1 MSQSRNMDMCEGPL
15 FGKIVRYTIPIILT
29 GVLQLLFNAAD
40 LVVVGRYGSEF
51 SVGAVGS
58 TGPIINLIVN
68 LFIGLS
74 VGAGVTVA
82 HALGAG
88 RNDDVRKIVHTAIPT
103 ALVSGVILTVV
114 GVCGSRLFLS
124 LMSTPDNIIGL
135 SAVYMRIY
143 FCGITASMVYNFG
156 SAILRAAGDTK
167 GPLIY
172 LTIAGVINV
181 LLNLF
186 FVILFDMD
194 VAGVALATSLSQC
207 VSAVLIVRAL
217 MKRQDACKLVLR
229 DMKIYKN
236 QLMRM
241 VRIGL
246 PAGIQG
252 SLFSISNVI
261 IQSSVNSFKE
271 IAVSGNAAAQNIEGF
286 VYTTMNS
293 FHQTAV
299 NFTGKNYGA
308 GKLKRI
314 SKITA
319 ICLGSVFVAGFV
331 AGNAAYLLGDKLLGI
346 YLPDSPEAV
355 EYGIARLKAICVPY
369 FVCGLMDVTTGIIRG
384 LGASISPMFITV
396 LGVCGVR
403 VLWVYTVFTI
413 PKYHTLDS
421 LYLSYIISWTIA
433 LLAELVAYAIL
444 MSRARKSQEQRLL
457 QQENNT

>member
-1 MSQSRNMDMCEGPL
+1 MSKSRDIDMCEGPL
-15 FGKIVRYTIPIILT
+15 FGKIISYTVPIILT

-58 TGPIINLIVN
+58 TAPIINLIIN

-88 RNDDVRKIVHTAIPT
+88 RNDDTSKVVHTAIPT
-103 ALVSGVILTVV
+103 AIVSGIVLTVI
-114 GVCGSRLFLS
+114 GVCFSELFLT
-124 LMSTPDNIIGL
+124 LMSAPDNIIGL
-135 SAVYMRIY
+135 STTYMRIY
-143 FCGITASMVYNFG
+143 FCGIVSSMVYNFG

-181 LLNLF
+181 LLNLI
-186 FVILFDMD
+186 FVIVFDMD
-194 VAGVALATSLSQC
+194 VAGVALATALSQTI
-207 VSAVLIVRAL
+207 SAVLIIRAL
-217 MKRQDACKLVLR
+217 MKRQDACKLELR
-229 DMKIYKN
+229 KMKIYKN

-261 IQSSVNSFKE
+261 IQSSVNSFEE
-271 IAVSGNAAAQNIEGF
+271 IAVNGNAAAQNIEGF

-308 GKLKRI
+308 GKLNRI
-314 SKITA
+314 GKIA
-319 ICLGSVFVAGFV
+319 AMCLGSVFVAGLV
-331 AGNAAYLLGDKLLGI
+331 AGNVAYLLGDKLLSI

-355 EYGIARLKAICVPY
+355 AYGIARLKAICVPY

-396 LGVCGVR
+396 LGVCGMR
-403 VLWVYTVFTI
+403 ILWVYTIFAI
-413 PKYHTLDS
+413 PKYHTLES
-421 LYLSYIISWTIA
+421 LYISYIISWTITFI
-433 LLAELVAYAIL
+433 AEIIAYAIL
-444 MSRARKSQEQRLL
+444 MSRAKKAQAKRRLAL
-457 QQENNT
+457 GE